1 MNEGTFD
8 LGSVAITAAVTNQV
22 ITSGVSPAGVAQ
34 SFLDRFEGMDA
45 LAIYVGFT
53 YGSGGTTAVLKV
65 QTTLDDV
72 EWIDVARFDFA
83 TASRS
88 AVANLSALLSK
99 AVTTVAAL
107 GAEGVNDG
115 LLGGKLRAVLTTTG
129 TYAGNTSIKCRI
141 GAR

>member
-1 MNEGTFD
+1 MNQGTFD

-22 ITSGVSPAGVAQ
+22 LTAGVSPAGVAQ
-34 SFLDRFEGMDA
+34 SFLDRFEGMDG

-53 YGSGGTTAVLKV
+53 YGSGGATAALKV
-65 QTTLDDV
+65 QTTFDDV
-72 EWIDVARFDFA
+72 EWIDVARFDFT

-99 AVTTVAAL
+99 AVTTIAAL
-107 GAEGVNDG
+107 GAEGVTDG
-115 LLGGKLRAVLTTTG
+115 VLGAKLRAVLTTTG